1 MTDVDSDQ
9 WESPNQYAASLKRD
23 DKEEKMSYQVDEDH
37 FVLKEAT
44 LLP

>member
-23 DKEEKMSYQVDEDH
+23 DKEEMMSYQVDDH